1 MNPDESLKL
10 ENQLCF
16 AIYSCSRE
24 ITNLYRP
31 LLTKLG
37 LTYPQYLALMVLWEK
52 PACTVKEIGE
62 RLYLDSGTLTPMLK
76 RMEDAGLV
84 HRQRSKEDER
94 MVFVQLTE
102 QGRSLKEQAV
112 CIPETCIPH
121 FRLSVDEYE
130 HLLLQMNQL
139 IQNLQAETRAKIGR
153 AHV

>member
-1 MNPDESLKL
+1 MNPDAMLKL

-16 AIYSCSRE
+16 SIYSCSRE

-31 LLTKLG
+31 LLIKLG
-37 LTYPQYLALMVLWEK
+37 LTYPQYLVLMVLWDK
-52 PACTVKEIGE
+52 PTCSIKEIGE
-62 RLYLDSGTLTPMLK
+62 RLHLDSGTLTPMLK

-94 MVFVQLTE
+94 MVFVQLTD

-121 FRLSVDEYE
+121 FKLSVDEYE
-130 HLLLQMNQL
+130 QLLMQMNQL
-139 IQNLQAETRAKIGR
+139 IRNLQAETRAIK
-153 AHV
+153 